1 MVSPPHDDPASPGA
15 SPTASIPGRRRW
27 LPELT
32 PWRFIGLI
40 AGVAVALTLA
50 LVPSPLQE
58 IPGMDRRPAYAA
70 AVAALMAIWWFT
82 EAIRIDLTACL
93 PLVLYPALGVFGH
106 GFVGDLRRA
115 VDPFVDA
122 YIFLFLGGMA
132 IGAAMEESR
141 LHRRVALHIMRAV
154 GTAPERLL
162 LGMLVATAFV
172 SLWLSNTAT
181 AVMMMPI
188 AMALVA
194 ELEAARGGAR
204 LHHLGCALLLAVA
217 YASNVG
223 GIGTKIGTATNS
235 IFAGFLAEKL
245 HYDLTFTHYLA
256 IGLPFVILFIP
267 LVWAM
272 LWRVAR
278 RDVAAATSGYAKN
291 EAKDEGRRVL
301 DRALAQLGPMQ
312 RNERMVAGVFL
323 VAAAL
328 WIAGDPLRQLVA
340 PALTRTGQLVSP
352 GFRFLSKHYEA
363 TVAMTAAASLIA
375 LRTVSWRALA
385 RIPWGT
391 LLLLGGSFAMAAGI
405 ESSGLAA
412 YLATWL
418 RALGGLPLGLE
429 LLLTSLATV
438 ALSAVASNTATVN
451 LMLNILPRSL
461 PVLTVASIAAS
472 CDFALPAGTPPNAIV
487 FGSGYI
493 RLPTMMR
500 TGILLDLAAALL
512 LAGYGY
518 LYLQYLLP

>member
-1 MVSPPHDDPASPGA
+1 MSPR
-15 SPTASIPGRRRW
+15 GRRRW

-32 PWRFIGLI
+32 PWRVIGLI
-40 AGVAVALTLA
+40 VGVAVALTLA
-50 LVPSPLQE
+50 LAPSPLQD
-58 IPGMDRRPAYAA
+58 IPGMGRRPACAA

-93 PLVLYPALGVFGH
+93 PLVLYPALGVFGR
-106 GFVGDLRRA
+106 GFTGDLLRA
-115 VDPFVDA
+115 IEPFVDA

-132 IGAAMEESR
+132 VGAAMEESH

-162 LGMLVATAFV
+162 LGMLVATAFI

-204 LHHLGCALLLAVA
+204 LQHLGCALLLAVA

-256 IGLPFVILFIP
+256 IGLPFVVLFIP

-278 RDVAAATSGYAKN
+278 RDVPASSHGHAETAAGVRGQTQGQS
-291 EAKDEGRRVL
+291 KDEGRMVL
-301 DRALAQLGPMQ
+301 DRAIAGLGPMQ
-312 RNERMVAGVFL
+312 RNERLVAGVFL
-323 VAAAL
+323 VAATL

-340 PALTRTGQLVSP
+340 PALTRAVGLVWP

-375 LRTVSWRALA
+375 LRAVSWRALA
-385 RIPWGT
+385 RVPWGT

-418 RALGGLPLGLE
+418 RALAGLPLGLE

-500 TGILLDLAAALL
+500 VGVLLDLAAALL

-518 LYLQYLLP
+518 IYLTLILP